1 MFIVLLKFS
10 ENKSKAS
17 EYMSGHNDWIKQG
30 FADGIF
36 LLAGSIETGQ
46 STGQSTGHGGALIAH
61 NVSLKDLQAKV
72 NTDPFVMQNIVTSEI
87 IEISPKKTADQLSF
101 LME

>member
-30 FADGIF
+30 FSDGIF
-36 LLAGSIETGQ
+36 LLAGSIEAGQ
-46 STGQSTGHGGALIAH
+46 GGSVIAH
-61 NVSLKDLQAKV
+61 NISLKDLQEKV
-72 NTDPFVMQNIVTSEI
+72 NADPFVVQNVVTSEI
-87 IEISPKKTADQLSF
+87 IEISPKKTVDQLSF

>member
-1 MFIVLLKFS
+1 MFIVLLKLS

-30 FADGIF
+30 FSDGIF
-36 LLAGSIETGQ
+36 LLAGSIETDQ
-46 STGQSTGHGGALIAH
+46 GGSVIAH
-61 NVSLKDLQAKV
+61 NISLKDLQEKV
-72 NTDPFVMQNIVTSEI
+72 NADPFVVQNVVTSEI
-87 IEISPKKTADQLSF
+87 IEISPKKTVDQLSF

>member
-46 STGQSTGHGGALIAH
+46 STGQGGAVIAH
-61 NVSLKDLQAKV
+61 NISLKDLQAKV
-72 NTDPFVMQNIVTSEI
+72 NADPFIMHNIVTSEI